1 MTEKE
6 VIEKLQYFKESIKEL
21 VSIIKS
27 NQALLLEKDGIIENL
42 TKELE
47 CSNNNDVLNTKALS
61 EKDEIIE
68 NLNKEIESLKSEK
81 ESVELNLNKVIEE
94 MTKTL
99 EEKDCIINENQIL
112 IDGLKKPT
120 SKRSSSKKADKD
132 SNKDE
137 IKSIS
142 VKHYNFG
149 KTTEEV
155 KDAFIRYIEALYKDA
170 PFESDDYKLS
180 SWDDAKAESGISE
193 KAANVFKS
201 RLTSMKVNGD
211 IIIRETEKGNYTH
224 FDKDFT
230 INYCTSEISS
240 SA

>member
-6 VIEKLQYFKESIKEL
+6 VVEKLQYFKESIKEL

-27 NQALLLEKDGIIENL
+27 NQALLLEKDFIIENL

-47 CSNNNDVLNTKALS
+47 CSNNNEVLNTKSLS
-61 EKDEIIE
+61 EKDEIIK

-81 ESVELNLNKVIEE
+81 ESVESNLNRVIEE

-99 EEKDCIINENQIL
+99 EEKDHIIDENKTL
-112 IDGLKKPT
+112 IDNLKKPT
-120 SKRSSSKKADKD
+120 SKEDD
-132 SNKDE
+132 SNKDD

-170 PFESDDYKLS
+170 PFESDDYKLA
-180 SWDDAKAESGISE
+180 SWDDAKEESGISE

>member
-27 NQALLLEKDGIIENL
+27 NQALLLEKDDIIENL

-47 CSNNNDVLNTKALS
+47 CSNSNEVLNTKALS

-68 NLNKEIESLKSEK
+68 SLNKEIELLKSEK
-81 ESVELNLNKVIEE
+81 ESVESNLNKIIEE

-120 SKRSSSKKADKD
+120 SKKTTSKKAD
-132 SNKDE
+132 KDE

-180 SWDDAKAESGISE
+180 SWDDAKTESGISE

>member
-6 VIEKLQYFKESIKEL
+6 VVEKLQYFKESIKEL

-27 NQALLLEKDGIIENL
+27 NQALLLEKDVIIENL

-47 CSNNNDVLNTKALS
+47 CSNNNEVLNIKSLS

-68 NLNKEIESLKSEK
+68 SLNKEIDSLRSEK
-81 ESVELNLNKVIEE
+81 ESVESNLNKVIEE

-99 EEKDCIINENQIL
+99 EEKDNIINENKTL
-112 IDGLKKPT
+112 IDSLKKPN
-120 SKRSSSKKADKD
+120 SKEDD
-132 SNKDE
+132 
-137 IKSIS
+137 IKSID

-180 SWDDAKAESGISE
+180 SWDEAKEESGISE

>member
-1 MTEKE
+1 M
-6 VIEKLQYFKESIKEL
+6 
-21 VSIIKS
+21 
-27 NQALLLEKDGIIENL
+27 LEKDDIIENL

-47 CSNNNDVLNTKALS
+47 CSNSNEVLNTKALS

-68 NLNKEIESLKSEK
+68 SLNKEIESLKSEK
-81 ESVELNLNKVIEE
+81 ESVESNLNKVIEE

-112 IDGLKKPT
+112 IDGLKKQT
-120 SKRSSSKKADKD
+120 SKKSASKKVNKD
-132 SNKDE
+132 SNKDD

-193 KAANVFKS
+193 KAANPGVSK
-201 RLTSMKVNGD
+201 
-211 IIIRETEKGNYTH
+211 IAPAA
-224 FDKDFT
+224 
-230 INYCTSEISS
+230 INAPNFFICKTPFNKKF
-240 SA
+240 

>member
-6 VIEKLQYFKESIKEL
+6 VVEKLQYFKESIKEL

-27 NQALLLEKDGIIENL
+27 NQALLLEKDAIIENL

-47 CSNNNDVLNTKALS
+47 RSNNNEALNIKSLS
-61 EKDEIIE
+61 EKDEIIK
-68 NLNKEIESLKSEK
+68 NLNKEIDSLKSEK
-81 ESVELNLNKVIEE
+81 ESVESNLNKVIEE

-99 EEKDCIINENQIL
+99 EEKDIIINENKTL
-112 IDGLKKPT
+112 IDNLKKPN
-120 SKRSSSKKADKD
+120 SKEDDYSKDD
-132 SNKDE
+132 
-137 IKSIS
+137 IKSID

-180 SWDDAKAESGISE
+180 SWDEAREESGISE